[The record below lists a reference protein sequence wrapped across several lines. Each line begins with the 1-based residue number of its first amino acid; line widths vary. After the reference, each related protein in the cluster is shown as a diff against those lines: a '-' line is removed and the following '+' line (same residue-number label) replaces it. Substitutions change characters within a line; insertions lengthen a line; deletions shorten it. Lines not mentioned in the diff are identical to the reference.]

1 MGSGVSKLA
10 TSEMLPKGFADMSE
24 QQRRELSDQYDALIA
39 KGLTAEKAIAK
50 LKHEVE
56 LSIHH
61 PSHQHHHHGQH
72 HQHNQHHQ
80 HHQHHHHQD
89 REFGGDSFEKR
100 GVTYH
105 LFERVRDLALTM
117 NNDPAYWTIGRISAY
132 IVGNHEIVESNCRF
146 IPLPVKEKTLT
157 YSGRNSLVEVLRL
170 NHHSADFPH
179 EQLGVFYGQVVGHKA
194 DIFVSFAYSSNFIE
208 LVDGLHC
215 FLENTPSL
223 NRDTTCFWFDLFV
236 NNQWEALAHD
246 FAWWAT
252 TFRKAVQDIGHTLC
266 FLTPWARPDMLT
278 RAWCLYE
285 ISCSRHLS
293 ITMSRSQIESFRATL
308 TNPSTKREVE
318 AALCKIDLQNSQAYL
333 AADRDR
339 IFEVVKSS
347 EKGFIGYNTEIMA
360 LIRQWIVNTTTQ
372 LSSKIL
378 RSSHA
383 LTMKDVDDLV
393 SFAGE
398 FKDSGEFDK
407 AKEGYERALDG
418 TYSDTLKV

>member
-1 MGSGVSKLA
+1 M
-10 TSEMLPKGFADMSE
+10 
-24 QQRRELSDQYDALIA
+24 
-39 KGLTAEKAIAK
+39 
-50 LKHEVE
+50 
-56 LSIHH
+56 
-61 PSHQHHHHGQH
+61 
-72 HQHNQHHQ
+72 
-80 HHQHHHHQD
+80 
-89 REFGGDSFEKR
+89 
-100 GVTYH
+100 
-105 LFERVRDLALTM
+105 
-117 NNDPAYWTIGRISAY
+117 
-132 IVGNHEIVESNCRF
+132 
-146 IPLPVKEKTLT
+146 
-157 YSGRNSLVEVLRL
+157 
-170 NHHSADFPH
+170 
-179 EQLGVFYGQVVGHKA
+179 
-194 DIFVSFAYSSNFIE
+194 
-208 LVDGLHC
+208 
-215 FLENTPSL
+215 
-223 NRDTTCFWFDLFV
+223 
-236 NNQWEALAHD
+236 AHD

-252 TFRKAVQDIGHTLC
+252 TFRTAVQDIGHTLC